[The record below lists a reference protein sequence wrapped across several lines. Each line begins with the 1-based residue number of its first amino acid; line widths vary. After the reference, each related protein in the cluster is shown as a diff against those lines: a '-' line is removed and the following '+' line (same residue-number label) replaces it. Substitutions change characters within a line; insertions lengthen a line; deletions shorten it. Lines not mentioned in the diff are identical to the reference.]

1 MLIPPRRD
9 AILIGGRRTR
19 RGIENRRP
27 IQFHTEL
34 VSDIWVELLFMHRCS
49 ESPAGGVAHVGA
61 KPAFRVPIG
70 RCYTAS
76 ERLG

>member
-1 MLIPPRRD
+1 MADDEPAAASKTD
-9 AILIGGRRTR
+9 AD
-19 RGIENRRP
+19 

-61 KPAFRVPIG
+61 QPAFRVPIG

-76 ERLG
+76 ERLR